1 MWWWM
6 DAWCVV
12 IAVASCRLEWVG
24 DCRAFREWKFGRQQ
38 WADRYDDRDL
48 SVSCCCYYCCNY
60 RRTTETVSYR
70 LVSLFLLCLI
80 VDERANLVARRFFTH
95 SLDGATWVPTADDVV
110 CAFLFF
116 FGLIFPDSHY
126 ARTVDHIFGNFHDN
140 SLTTFPVMLLTL
152 QRAPQSKGL
161 LYSNVVIGMLA
172 VHGWAVTFST
182 SRWVLCGLRPCP
194 VAASLYQM

>member
-1 MWWWM
+1 MNGCLM
-6 DAWCVV
+6 
-12 IAVASCRLEWVG
+12 RG
-24 DCRAFREWKFGRQQ
+24 DCCCIVQAWTSRRLSCIPWVKVWQTTVGWSLWWAWSQCILLLLLLLQLSSYNDWNCFRQVG
-38 WADRYDDRDL
+38 L
-48 SVSCCCYYCCNY
+48 SVFVVSDR
-60 RRTTETVSYR
+60 RRTRKPRRS
-70 LVSLFLLCLI
+70 SFLYTLTRWCHLS
-80 VDERANLVARRFFTH
+80 AN
-95 SLDGATWVPTADDVV
+95 ADDVV